1 MLTQGGYDGPG
12 LIKKASDPTVKNKL
26 RQLTAEAKAAGIC
39 GVPSYRLFR
48 PSDAGEWKQAGGIVW
63 GQDETNVL
71 EDMIAGWDDQK
82 SELVA
87 TPGKVEF
94 GTSRSDSRL

>member
-1 MLTQGGYDGPG
+1 VLSQGGFDGAD
-12 LIKKASDPTVKNKL
+12 LIKRASDPIIKDKL
-26 RQLTAEAKAAGIC
+26 RRLTADAKAAGIC

-48 PSDAGEWKQAGGIVW
+48 PSASGEWKQSGGVVW

-87 TPGKVEF
+87 TPRKAEY
-94 GTSRSDSRL
+94 GTAKSDSRL